1 MRPMRLM
8 YAARGAA
15 SSYRARERMAR
26 TGRTPNGHRLWTTK
40 EDDIVRALYP
50 NYKALRRKLRSRS
63 YSAIRYRA
71 SVLDVIKRR
80 HVWLGSEVQR
90 LRRLYPKASREA
102 IMQALPGLRW
112 GQIAGKAG
120 HIRVFRHR
128 QRLCRTGHPIIDL
141 IRDRAFDLNLSMV
154 ELDSIARSK
163 TYFQKAG
170 WRTSGVNRKAILRA
184 VEALGGEVSVQWQ

>member
-1 MRPMRLM
+1 M

-15 SSYRARERMAR
+15 SAYRARERMAR
-26 TGRTPNGHRLWTTK
+26 TGRTPKGHWLWTRK
-40 EDDIVRALYP
+40 EDDIVRAFYP
-50 NYKALRRKLRSRS
+50 DYKALRRKLRRRS
-63 YSAIRYRA
+63 YSSIRYRA

-90 LRRLYPKASREA
+90 LRRLYPKANRNTILEA
-102 IMQALPGLRW
+102 FPGLRW
-112 GQIAGKAG
+112 TQIQGKAG

-128 QRLCRTGHPIIDL
+128 ERLCRTGHPIIDL
-141 IRDRAFDLNLSMV
+141 IRDRAFDLNISMV
-154 ELDSIARSK
+154 DLDSIARSK

-170 WRTSGVNRKAILRA
+170 WKTSGLNRKAILRA